1 MYCGRNCRC
10 LNCKNGSPEPSSGS
24 ATPPAAAIA
33 AVTAAAAAV
42 GTTIMPEAQ
51 DMQQH
56 DLHHQ
61 KNSLKAISLSFSS
74 SEEKVSVKE
83 EEETTVTKEKK
94 TDIDP
99 SAQDEDQLAI
109 MAAVAM
115 TELLTGNTT
124 TTTATTTNPNKP
136 SIRSS
141 CTTTQNTATT
151 TVVDAHH
158 DETAKIDNSKTV
170 NETSKSNDDGSIN
183 DKNVDKNRGSLP
195 MKKRKKAGKHY
206 RVSSLSAVAA
216 ISPES
221 NGNVVF
227 MDDTKKRAI
236 TTEAVEDNNAI
247 ITNEL
252 QEEQDTSKRPRQSK
266 SVELESPVRKL
277 DVSNTNS
284 NNSGNNGSRNK
295 EVSPITTTVK
305 ENNDDEMDTEQEQEK
320 KPLSSSPNSYDYKER
335 EAHFSASSHYG
346 GAEDPTYHNS
356 SMIESPYYSNSPPV
370 SVYHQTK
377 SHSCRPLM
385 NEHQQQHQKY
395 HHYHPQ
401 VSPSSSSS
409 MTPTSMR
416 YSSGVSS
423 DATGAAYYS
432 NQFQYAHPYPSPPVI
447 MNRYYSSPSPTN
459 HDHHHHHHLS
469 LPPGLAAAAAAA
481 PPPHIQQPYKD
492 VMKGNGGLP
501 KALSFRKI
509 CSKCGRTR
517 GEHGERGF
525 GNNCTFQDCGKCGA
539 SCAVHDECKTTM
551 GILCNLTVEQGA
563 IPGAADAYERKLRAL
578 AVRAEAQRNRA
589 EERLVVA
596 AAAAAAATQ
605 HPYHQH
611 HRHQNMHEESTIP
624 ASKVAQSTSTPS
636 VTAPIS
642 ATSTAA

>member
-33 AVTAAAAAV
+33 AVTAAAAV
-42 GTTIMPEAQ
+42 GTTIMTEAQ

-56 DLHHQ
+56 ELHHQ

-83 EEETTVTKEKK
+83 EEETTATKEKK

-99 SAQDEDQLAI
+99 SSQDEDQLAI

-124 TTTATTTNPNKP
+124 TTTTATTTNPNKP

-141 CTTTQNTATT
+141 CTTTRNTATT

-183 DKNVDKNRGSLP
+183 DKNDDKNRGSLP
-195 MKKRKKAGKHY
+195 MKKRKKAGQHY

-320 KPLSSSPNSYDYKER
+320 KKPLSSSPNSYDYKER
-335 EAHFSASSHYG
+335 EVHFSASSHYG
-346 GAEDPTYHNS
+346 GAQDPTYHNS

-370 SVYHQTK
+370 SVYHQTQ
-377 SHSCRPLM
+377 SYSCRPLM

-459 HDHHHHHHLS
+459 HHHYNLS
-469 LPPGLAAAAAAA
+469 PPPGLAAAAAA

-539 SCAVHDECKTTM
+539 SCAVHDQCKTTM

-563 IPGAADAYERKLRAL
+563 IPGAADAYERKIRAL
-578 AVRAEAQRNRA
+578 AVRAESQRNRA

-596 AAAAAAATQ
+596 TAAATQ
-605 HPYHQH
+605 HPYHHH
-611 HRHQNMHEESTIP
+611 HRHQYMNEESTIP

-642 ATSTAA
+642 ATSTTA